1 METKELKFYLGHN
14 LTGKVNLSQQEI
26 EWIKSPKTITSLIGN
41 DSIVIKNSE
50 LVNCG
55 EEEKEIKYDHICYAK
70 RFWKWLTLTFQYDG
84 FSEPIRIVTDKI
96 DIRYLLEYY
105 FVREL
110 YFLDDK
116 KKLLWSYVI
125 KNLINDL
132 SDLGVN
138 TSLLC
143 PDMFY
148 DRLKFSLSIVE
159 GDNYNIYEGEKNYLL
174 PEYILG
180 TIKKYKKKYVNK
192 NIIKRLLV
200 SDDEIYE
207 GSCKYDL
214 RARVFEVSYTL

>member
-1 METKELKFYLGHN
+1 M
-14 LTGKVNLSQQEI
+14 
-26 EWIKSPKTITSLIGN
+26 
-41 DSIVIKNSE
+41 
-50 LVNCG
+50 
-55 EEEKEIKYDHICYAK
+55 
-70 RFWKWLTLTFQYDG
+70 
-84 FSEPIRIVTDKI
+84 
-96 DIRYLLEYY
+96 LEYY

-125 KNLINDL
+125 INLINDL
-132 SDLGVN
+132 SGIGVN

-143 PDMFY
+143 PDELF
-148 DRLKFSLSIVE
+148 DKLKFSLAVVV

-180 TIKKYKKKYVNK
+180 TIKKYKKEYVNR